1 MPKTLAVI
9 PARLSSSRF
18 PNKPLK
24 TIHGIPMV
32 IHCLYRAR
40 MSKKIDRLILAT
52 PDQEIFDTCQNLG
65 FESMITSNSHERAS
79 DRAAEVLE
87 KLKSNGENF
96 ENIVLL
102 QGDEPQ
108 LDPKLVDKLIDS
120 IENSNMLSVNII
132 QPIGEKDM
140 DDASVVKTI
149 LSKSGEIKYFSRSK
163 IPFGSKKSFR
173 QLGMIAFKCEGL
185 ELYSSLNPTKHE
197 ILESIDM
204 MRFIDND
211 IKMGSLISEDTIIG
225 VDEPHHIKITEN
237 LMKDDEYLKLYKA
250 KYLKSISNNDQ
261 YQTRA

>member
-24 TIHGIPMV
+24 KIFGIPMV

-40 MSKKIDRLILAT
+40 MSKKIDRLIMAT
-52 PDQEIFDTCQNLG
+52 PDQEIFDTCERIG
-65 FESMITSNSHERAS
+65 FESMMTSNQHERAS

-87 KLKSNGENF
+87 KLKSQGQNF
-96 ENIVLL
+96 ENIILL

-120 IENSNMLSVNII
+120 IANSNMLSVNII
-132 QPIGEKDM
+132 QPIEGKDL
-140 DDASVVKTI
+140 DDQSVVKTI

-163 IPFGSKKSFR
+163 IPFRSQISFR

-185 ELYSSLNPTKHE
+185 ELFSSLEPTKHE

-211 IKMGSLISEDTIIG
+211 IKMDSLISKDPIIG
-225 VDEPHHIKITEN
+225 VDEPHHIKMTED
-237 LMKDDEYLKLYKA
+237 LMKDDEYIELYKTEYF
-250 KYLKSISNNDQ
+250 KGISNND
-261 YQTRA
+261 